1 MPVRYLFIATMVF
14 SLVIS
19 GCVGK
24 SAYEAKVNEVD
35 KLSTKLASLQLE
47 NRKLQAEHNAL
58 LTSCNALNEDLD
70 RSRADTARLEEVLS
84 ERSIEAGAAMVEMR
98 QEIDRLQTIN
108 RELELA
114 VETEKIAKKA
124 RIAQLQSTYD
134 ELVNKMETE
143 IARGEITISELQG
156 KLTVNMVEKILF
168 PSGSAT
174 IKTEGLKVLG
184 RVGDVV
190 KQVEDKDI
198 QVEGHTDDVPIS
210 SRLKEKFP
218 SNWELSTARAAT
230 VVRFLRDLGIPGEKL
245 SAVGYGPFQ
254 PVASNEDNAGR
265 AQNRRIQIVLVPQ
278 QKRIEKTLE

>member
-1 MPVRYLFIATMVF
+1 MRYLFIATMVF